1 MIEPQ
6 AHVVA
11 IFILAAIVVFATYA
25 AGGRLRVAGTVL
37 FMSFS
42 TVLYG
47 QLVLGLV
54 APSLTVLTA
63 ACDMVTLG
71 VIGWVLMKAKRRT
84 GLHVA
89 GFAMCVSLMSHVA
102 YHIAGIGQGATL
114 AYFLVTNTAMIV
126 ACLGL
131 LCTALGQLVGR
142 HGMAFGV
149 HSHHGS
155 GLSGASRVAARYK
168 GRP

>member
-25 AGGRLRVAGTVL
+25 VGGRLRVAGTVL
-37 FMSFS
+37 FLSFS

-63 ACDMVTLG
+63 FCDMVSLG

-102 YHIAGIGQGATL
+102 YHIAGIGEGATL

-142 HGMAFGV
+142 HGMAFGI
-149 HSHHGS
+149 HSHNGS
-155 GLSGASRVAARYK
+155 GLSGAGRVAARYK

>member
-1 MIEPQ
+1 MTDAQP
-6 AHVVA
+6 HVVA
-11 IFILAAIVVFATYA
+11 IFILAAIVVFATYG
-25 AGGRLRVAGTVL
+25 AGGRLRVAGSVL
-37 FMSFS
+37 FLSFS
-42 TVLYG
+42 TILYG

-63 ACDMVTLG
+63 FCDMVSLG
-71 VIGWVLMKAKRRT
+71 CIGWVLMKAKRRT

-102 YHIAGIGQGATL
+102 YHIAGIGEGATL
-114 AYFLVTNTAMIV
+114 AYFLVTNIAMIA

-142 HGMAFGV
+142 HGVAFSV
-149 HSHHGS
+149 HSHNGS
-155 GLSGASRVAARYK
+155 GLSGASRVASRYK
-168 GRP
+168 GRH

>member
-1 MIEPQ
+1 MTDAQP
-6 AHVVA
+6 HVVA
-11 IFILAAIVVFATYA
+11 IFILAAIVVFATYG
-25 AGGRLRVAGTVL
+25 AGGRLRVGGGVL
-37 FMSFS
+37 FLSFA
-42 TVLYG
+42 TILYG

-54 APSLTVLTA
+54 APALTVLTA

-71 VIGWVLMKAKRRT
+71 FIGWVLMKAKRRN

-102 YHIAGIGQGATL
+102 YHIAGIGEGATL
-114 AYFLVTNTAMIV
+114 AYFLVTNSAMVV

-142 HGMAFGV
+142 HGVVSGG
-149 HSHHGS
+149 HSHHRS
-155 GLSGASRVAARYK
+155 GLSGAARVAARYK
-168 GRP
+168 GQT

>member
-1 MIEPQ
+1 MTEPQ

-11 IFILAAIVVFATYA
+11 IFTLAAVVVFATYA
-25 AGGRLRVAGTVL
+25 AGGRLRVAGSVL
-37 FMSFS
+37 FMSFA
-42 TVLYG
+42 TILYG

-63 ACDMVTLG
+63 FCDMVTLG

-102 YHIAGIGQGATL
+102 YHIAGIGEGATL
-114 AYFLVTNTAMIV
+114 AYFLVTNIAMIA

-142 HGMAFGV
+142 YGVAFSV
-149 HSHHGS
+149 HSHNGS
-155 GLSGASRVAARYK
+155 GLSGAGRVAARYK

>member
-6 AHVVA
+6 AHVVM
-11 IFILAAIVVFATYA
+11 IFILAAVVMLATYG
-25 AGGRLRVAGTVL
+25 AGGRLRVAGSVL
-37 FMSFS
+37 FMSFA

-102 YHIAGIGQGATL
+102 YHLSGIGQGATL
-114 AYFLVTNTAMIV
+114 AYFLVTNVAMV
-126 ACLGL
+126 VSCLGL
-131 LCTALGQLVGR
+131 LGTALGQLVGR
-142 HGMAFGV
+142 HGMAFGIGG
-149 HSHHGS
+149 HHG
-155 GLSGASRVAARYK
+155 GGFSGASRVAARYK

>member
-6 AHVVA
+6 AHVVV
-11 IFILAAIVVFATYA
+11 IFTLAAVVMLATFA
-25 AGGRLRVAGTVL
+25 AGGRLRIGGGVL
-37 FMSFS
+37 FLSFA

-54 APSLTVLTA
+54 APALTVLTA
-63 ACDMVTLG
+63 VCDMVTLG
-71 VIGWVLMKAKRRT
+71 FIGWALMKAKRRN

-102 YHIAGIGQGATL
+102 YHIAGIGEGATL
-114 AYFLVTNTAMIV
+114 AYFLVTNSAMVV

-131 LCTALGQLVGR
+131 LCTALGQLVGKY
-142 HGMAFGV
+142 GV
-149 HSHHGS
+149 ASGRYSHHRS
-155 GLSGASRVAARYK
+155 GLSGAARVAARYK
-168 GRP
+168 GQA

>member
-102 YHIAGIGQGATL
+102 YHIAGIGEGATL
-114 AYFLVTNTAMIV
+114 AYFLVTNSAMVV

-131 LCTALGQLVGR
+131 LCTALSQLVGR
-142 HGMAFGV
+142 HGMGFGL
-149 HSHHGS
+149 HSHNGS
-155 GLSGASRVAARYK
+155 GLSGAGRVAARYK

>member
-1 MIEPQ
+1 MTEPQ
-6 AHVVA
+6 THVVA

-25 AGGRLRVAGTVL
+25 AGGRLRVAGGVL
-37 FMSFS
+37 FLSFA
-42 TVLYG
+42 TILYG
-47 QLVLGLV
+47 QLVLGLT
-54 APSLTVLTA
+54 APALTVLTA

-71 VIGWVLMKAKRRT
+71 CIGWVLMKAKRRT

-102 YHIAGIGQGATL
+102 YHLSGIGEGATL
-114 AYFLVTNTAMIV
+114 AYFLVTNIAMV
-126 ACLGL
+126 AACLGL
-131 LCTALGQLVGR
+131 ISTALGQLVGR

-155 GLSGASRVAARYK
+155 SLSGAHRVASRYR
-168 GRP
+168 GRS